1 VNPIINSFYAS
12 ILFYAI
18 DIAKNKGDKN
28 FYEKLNVS
36 EIDKCVV
43 YLINSFNS
51 GFK

>member
-1 VNPIINSFYAS
+1 MLLSCFMQS
-12 ILFYAI
+12 ILL
-18 DIAKNKGDKN
+18 KNKGDKN